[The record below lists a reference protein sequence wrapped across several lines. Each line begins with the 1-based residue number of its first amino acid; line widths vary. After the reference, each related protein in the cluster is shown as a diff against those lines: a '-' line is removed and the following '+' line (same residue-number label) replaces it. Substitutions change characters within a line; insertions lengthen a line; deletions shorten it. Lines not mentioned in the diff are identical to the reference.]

1 MADLHTPDIYDVLI
15 VGAGPCGLAVASRLC
30 EHSPSALF
38 TDDEHQRY
46 HWVKKHGR
54 RMALKNRRNGRV
66 SQKAMPHD
74 KEPPKYSTLVLDG
87 TGNEFMNRWKTL
99 FTAFDIHHL
108 RSPMFWHVD
117 PSDRDALLAMAHNE
131 GRENELFELKNCV
144 GKEVSKHLRRSR
156 AKCRNPLHH
165 AVVDVDERDRK
176 DYFTPPTSLFL
187 QHCHSI
193 ADRYGCGH
201 VVRKEMV
208 QHVDYPTAHISSP
221 DEKLFTVRSDKG
233 THYARAVVLAVGP
246 ANKPVIPNIA
256 GLSSLGPDKVSEP
269 PHVCHAMK
277 IKEFPATV
285 VQDRIAARKPT
296 NVLVVGGGLTS
307 AQLTDLAIRRGV
319 TKVWHLMRGPCK
331 VKLFDVDLSW
341 MGKFRN
347 VEQAYFWG
355 ADSDAERLEHIRAA
369 RNGGSITPTY
379 HKTLKHH
386 VAAGRVELRCD
397 TSISG
402 ATFDAHRGTWS
413 VETTPPVHAMP
424 DFDYIYF
431 ATGIETNFFDLP
443 YLQDMLAKH
452 PIEGHGGLPSI
463 NEDLKWA
470 DDIPFFVTGRLAGL
484 QLGPAGGN
492 LGGARVGA
500 ERIAWAIEDTLP
512 GKSSQGGGEEF
523 DDELHYVTAR
533 GNRFRSLPVAGED
546 E

>member
-1 MADLHTPDIYDVLI
+1 MTDFEPPVIHDVVI
-15 VGAGPCGLAVASRLC
+15 IGAGPCGLAVASRLC

-46 HWVKKHGR
+46 HWMKKHGR

-66 SQKAMPHD
+66 TQKATPRE
-74 KEPPKYSTLVLDG
+74 KEQPKYSTLVLDG
-87 TGNEFMNRWKTL
+87 TGDQFMNRWKTL
-99 FTAFDIHHL
+99 FAAFDIHHL

-131 GRENELFELKNCV
+131 NREHELFELKNCV

-187 QHCHSI
+187 QHCRSI
-193 ADRYGCGH
+193 AERYGCGNI
-201 VVRKEMV
+201 VRNEMV
-208 QHVDYPTAHISSP
+208 QNVDYPTTHVSCP

-233 THYARAVVLAVGP
+233 LHYARAVVLAVGP
-246 ANKPVIPNIA
+246 ANKPVIPNIP
-256 GLSSLGPDKVSEP
+256 GLGVDQGLEP
-269 PHVCHAMK
+269 PHVCHSMK

-285 VQDRIAARKPT
+285 VQNRIAAHRPT

-355 ADSDAERLEHIRAA
+355 ADSDAERLQHIRAA

-379 HKTLKHH
+379 QKKLKHH
-386 VAAGRVELRCD
+386 IASGCVALHCN

-402 ATFDAHRGTWS
+402 ATFDAKRGMWT
-413 VETTPPVHAMP
+413 VCTEPAVPDMP
-424 DFDYIYF
+424 DFDFIYF

-443 YLQDMLAKH
+443 YLQDMLGKH

-470 DDIPFFVTGRLAGL
+470 DDLPFFVTGRLAGL
-484 QLGPAGGN
+484 QLGPAAGN

-500 ERIAWAIEDTLP
+500 ERIAWAIEDILP
-512 GKSSQGGGEEF
+512 GKPSQGGDEEF
-523 DDELHYVTAR
+523 DDELNYVTAR
-533 GNRFRSLPVAGED
+533 GNRFFNLPVAGED